1 MNKMINNILPCK
13 IKQYNIMPI
22 LMNRIKKIKRMI
34 ISE

>member
-22 LMNRIKKIKRMI
+22 LMSRIKKIKTI
-34 ISE
+34 FISE